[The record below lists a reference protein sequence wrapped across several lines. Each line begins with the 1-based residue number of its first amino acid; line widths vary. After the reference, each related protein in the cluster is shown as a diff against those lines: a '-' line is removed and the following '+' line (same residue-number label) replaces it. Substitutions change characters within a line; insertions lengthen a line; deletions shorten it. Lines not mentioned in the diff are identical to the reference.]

1 MDIYKEYFSNTPTR
15 NQWEKIGIKRRTGV
29 VVPLFSIYS
38 DKSIGIGDFYD
49 LRYIIQW
56 CKQCGISI
64 IQLLPLNDC
73 GDDFSPYNCISSFA
87 LDPMY
92 LCLREL
98 KEININRV
106 NKKIKELK
114 KRYKAGLPL
123 VDYEIKKAKLE
134 FLYELFKT
142 YYISGINKFERFK
155 SENKFWLEDYALYS
169 TISEITGSKDW
180 TQWEESLK
188 NRDDVALTDIR
199 NKYSDKIEFY
209 KWIQWQLFEQLKGF
223 KKFANDNGISIIGDL
238 PFLISR
244 HSADVW
250 SKKEY
255 FNLEYSVGAP
265 PDMYFALGQ
274 RWGMPPYNWD
284 KIDSDSFVY
293 FKEKLSYAENFYDM
307 YRIDHFIGLFRLWI
321 IHNSIPEEKC
331 GLEGNFFPE
340 NVNLWEENGKKILNT
355 FLDATS
361 MLPIAEDLG
370 SVPECSYKVLKEY
383 GIAGMEIQRWSKERK
398 IRFDFLNP
406 DEIRIN
412 SVSSISTHDSSSF
425 IIWWLEEAGTIDA
438 DLFRRLCSYRNITGD
453 KYKEIE
459 EKLFDRNHIS
469 DKRLLWNSEISSV
482 DILSEI
488 LQRPQNEIQDIISQY
503 LDSYKEKEKFIN
515 YLKADENKFNNEFV
529 KKALLKSLET
539 NSIFSIQLIN
549 EWLSL
554 HREYFYYFKEK
565 RFRIN
570 YPAIQNEI
578 NWRVTI
584 PINVNLLPYLAIN
597 KEIKEMIVSTGR
609 E

>member
-1 MDIYKEYFSNTPTR
+1 MDSYKEYFQILLHEINGKKS
-15 NQWEKIGIKRRTGV
+15 ELKGETGV

-321 IHNSIPEEKC
+321 IHKSIPEEKC

-340 NVNLWEENGKKILNT
+340 NENLWEENGKKILNT

-370 SVPECSYKVLKEY
+370 SVPECSYKVLIEY

-412 SVSSISTHDSSSF
+412 SVSSISTHDSSCF

-554 HREYFYYFKEK
+554 HREYFNYFKEK